1 MKRIAKDDSF
11 YRLTIDVGYVI
22 MVHSFLR
29 FESARRSRAMTDTPL
44 KHYLLAS
51 DFDQTLSFKD
61 SGLVLSE
68 LLGIS
73 GFEERVAG
81 LGRTNL
87 VQQGGELA
95 YLIRHDPEFRGV
107 RREHLIEV
115 GRRVRLKSAIPAL
128 VDFMRRGTDGYLF
141 SFFVISAA
149 PAEIVISGLDGLLPP
164 EDIYGTELEFDQ
176 RSGEVRAIKRVPA
189 GYGKVAVIEELAH
202 RLGIASDR
210 VIYVGDGSS
219 DIHVMLHVNNHD
231 GFTIAVSEN
240 KQLARIAK
248 STVLSD
254 NAFSIMLPIL
264 DQLLHWRTGNI
275 ADLFESYGLTLNEW
289 EKDRTDRVKIS
300 EILSLNARGDAAA

>member
-1 MKRIAKDDSF
+1 MS
-11 YRLTIDVGYVI
+11 
-22 MVHSFLR
+22 
-29 FESARRSRAMTDTPL
+29 EPSA

-61 SGLVLSE
+61 SGVVLSE

-107 RREHLIEV
+107 RREHLVEA

-128 VDFMRRGTDGYLF
+128 VDFMRRGAAGFQF

-149 PAEIVISGLDGLLPP
+149 PREIVTSALAGIIPP
-164 EDIYGTELEFDQ
+164 EHIYGTELEFDAHS
-176 RSGEVRAIKRVPA
+176 REVKAISRVPA
-189 GYGKVAVIEELAH
+189 GYGKVAVIEELQN
-202 RLGIASDR
+202 RLSIAPDC
-210 VIYVGDGSS
+210 VIYVGDGGS
-219 DIHVMLHVNNHD
+219 DVHVMLHVNNHD

-240 KQLARIAK
+240 KQLARIAQRV
-248 STVLSD
+248 VLSD
-254 NAFSIMLPIL
+254 NAFSIMAPIL
-264 DQLLHWRTGNI
+264 DQLLHWRTGEI
-275 ADLFESYGLTLNEW
+275 RELFESYGLTLDEW
-289 EKDRTDRVKIS
+289 EKDRTDRLKIG
-300 EILSLNARGDAAA
+300 EMLPRNEVVQAEAV